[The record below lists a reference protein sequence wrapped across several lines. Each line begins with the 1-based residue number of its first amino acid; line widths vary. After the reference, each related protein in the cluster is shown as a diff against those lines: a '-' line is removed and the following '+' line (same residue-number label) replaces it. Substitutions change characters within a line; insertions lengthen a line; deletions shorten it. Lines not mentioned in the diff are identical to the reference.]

1 MFCMAVENENFI
13 KRLKEN
19 EPSAW
24 RELVNF
30 YGDKLFAY
38 VLSLCSDH
46 EISSEIVQQVFV
58 NIFERKD
65 KLSAKHSLKAYLY
78 RSTFNKFIDLHR
90 KKKSMTMLHEQYHL
104 MLDQFALGSEDDY
117 IKNRLEI
124 MNREID
130 KLPNKT
136 KEVFYLSKK
145 RGFSNIEISELL
157 DISIK
162 TVEGHMTKAFKL
174 IRTEVKKFKT

>member
-1 MFCMAVENENFI
+1 MAEKNENFI

-24 RELVNF
+24 RELVNL

-38 VLSLCSDH
+38 ALSLCSEH
-46 EISSEIVQQVFV
+46 QISAEIVQQVFV
-58 NIFERKD
+58 NIFERKN
-65 KLSAKHSLKAYLY
+65 KLSNKHSLKSYLY
-78 RSTFNKFIDLHR
+78 KSTFNKFVDIYR
-90 KKKSMTMLHEQYHL
+90 KKKSMTMLHEQYYL
-104 MLDQFALGSEDDY
+104 MLDQFALKSDDDY
-117 IKNRLEI
+117 IKKRVEI
-124 MNREID
+124 MNLEID

-157 DISIK
+157 DVSVK
-162 TVEGHMTKAFKL
+162 TVEGHMTKAFKQL
-174 IRTEVKKFKT
+174 RTEVKKLKI

>member
-1 MFCMAVENENFI
+1 MAEENENLI
-13 KRLKEN
+13 KGLKEN
-19 EPSAW
+19 KPSAW
-24 RELVNF
+24 RELVNL

-38 VLSLCSDH
+38 ALSLCSDH

-58 NIFERKD
+58 NMFERKD
-65 KLSAKHSLKAYLY
+65 KLSAKYSLKSYLY

-90 KKKSMTMLHEQYHL
+90 KKKSMTMLHEQYYL
-104 MLDQFALGSEDDY
+104 MLDQFALGSEDDH
-117 IKNRLEI
+117 IKNRVEI

-174 IRTEVKKFKT
+174 LRTEVKKFKT